1 MIRVISILGSTGSIG
16 VNVLDVVDRM
26 PGAFEVKALAAG
38 KNGSRL
44 SEQIEKYHPSFVSVS
59 DREQAAEIRTA
70 ARRSGTKVL
79 CGPEAAEEIAALDGV
94 DLVVSAITG
103 MAGFRPTLAA
113 IEKGKVLALANKES
127 MVVGGALIRAA
138 ARRSGARII
147 PVDSEHS
154 GVFQCLRRENRKRV
168 RLVILTASGGPFF
181 RTPLAELGRKT
192 VDEAL
197 RHPRWRMGRKVTV
210 DSATMIN
217 KGLELIEARWLFDI
231 PPARLDVLI
240 HPQSMVHS
248 LVELE
253 DGSVLAQL
261 SATDMRLPIQYALTY
276 PGRVD
281 SSLPRLDL
289 AEVGKLEFFP
299 VELRRYPLFA
309 AARKALEEGGSA
321 PVAINAAN
329 ETAVAAFLAGK
340 IRFTGITDVV
350 EDVMSKHGT
359 VPVDSVA
366 TITAIDLEARRLAAE
381 RMEKITKG

>member
-1 MIRVISILGSTGSIG
+1 M
-16 VNVLDVVDRM
+16 NVLDVVDRM